1 MIDAAYQI
9 RDYAPGGC
17 AERAPV
23 RIDLPPGRYRVQ
35 TARVSN
41 SDGSRGYAP
50 GPLSRPAL
58 QARARAPLADPVCFT
73 GAWTSG
79 AGMPNTQQHRLRR
92 PPPGLGGWP
101 HRPPSSQEATDD
113 DDRE

>member
-1 MIDAAYQI
+1 LLAMVDAQLPVAQWESALEWEIPAGGLVMIDAAYQI

-41 SDGSRGYAP
+41 SDGSAVAV
-50 GPLSRPAL
+50 L
-58 QARARAPLADPVCFT
+58 
-73 GAWTSG
+73 
-79 AGMPNTQQHRLRR
+79 HRFCHLR
-92 PPPGLGGWP
+92 
-101 HRPPSSQEATDD
+101 
-113 DDRE
+113 